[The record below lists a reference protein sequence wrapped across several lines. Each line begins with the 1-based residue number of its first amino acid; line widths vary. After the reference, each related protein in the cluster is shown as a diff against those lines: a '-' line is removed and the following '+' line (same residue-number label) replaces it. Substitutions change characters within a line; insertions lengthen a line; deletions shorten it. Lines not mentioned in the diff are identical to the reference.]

1 MTERFLPE
9 SFPMVLSMHRLRVG
23 FVGLGRRGRFHL
35 QRISLRNDIVPVARG
50 VDGTE
55 EVEIGEPD
63 GCRIVSDCGELFVD
77 EDIDVILVT
86 GMQPGRLETVRRA
99 LDRGR
104 SVALPSPLTVDEA
117 ALVADG
123 SSGPR
128 LLVLSDSLAD
138 DDFRVARDQV
148 QSGRLGEPRALAHT
162 TWGFVGSGRRQSP
175 DDGRL
180 PFPLLHRLEQFLLL
194 TAVDQLSVS
203 AHRLA
208 GSGSSEGI
216 GVRFLSP
223 AGMTA
228 RIEYHPS
235 SPAPLASGWM
245 IAGTEGGYRDFEVFS
260 VTDDE
265 EVYGTPL
272 ASTSIDLDSIYDDL
286 LVQWN
291 DDAHR
296 ADVLRRAVRLTRLVE
311 AVRVSL
317 VDGVEVTIDL

>member
-1 MTERFLPE
+1 
-9 SFPMVLSMHRLRVG
+9 MVTSMRRLRVG

-35 QRISLRNDIVPVARG
+35 QRISLRNDIVPVALVAG
-50 VDGTE
+50 ETE

-63 GCRIVSDCGELFVD
+63 GCRIVADCDELLVD

-86 GMQPGRLETVRRA
+86 GTQPGRLETVRRA
-99 LDRGR
+99 LDGGR
-104 SVALPSPLTVDEA
+104 SVAVPSPLTVAEA

-128 LLVLSDSLAD
+128 LLVLSDCLAD
-138 DDFRVARDQV
+138 DDFQVARDQV

-162 TWGFVGSGRRQSP
+162 TWGFVGTGQRQSA
-175 DDGRL
+175 DDGQL
-180 PFPLLHRLEQFLLL
+180 PFPLLDRLEQFLLL
-194 TAVDQLSVS
+194 TAIDQLSVS

-208 GSGSSEGI
+208 GSGPSEGI
-216 GVRFLSP
+216 GVRILSP
-223 AGMTA
+223 GGVTAG
-228 RIEYHPS
+228 IEYHPS
-235 SPAPLASGWM
+235 SPASLASGWM

-272 ASTSIDLDSIYDDL
+272 ASASIDLDRIYDDL
-286 LVQWN
+286 LVQWH

-296 ADVLRRAVRLTRLVE
+296 DDVLRRAARLTRLVE

-317 VDGVEVTIDL
+317 ADGVEVTIDL

>member
-1 MTERFLPE
+1 
-9 SFPMVLSMHRLRVG
+9 MVTSMRRLRVG

-35 QRISLRNDIVPVARG
+35 QRISLRNDIVPVALVAG
-50 VDGTE
+50 ETE

-63 GCRIVSDCGELFVD
+63 GCRIVADCDELFVD

-86 GMQPGRLETVRRA
+86 GTQPGRLETVRRA
-99 LDRGR
+99 LDGGR
-104 SVALPSPLTVDEA
+104 SVAVPSPLTVAEA

-128 LLVLSDSLAD
+128 LLVLSDCLAD
-138 DDFRVARDQV
+138 DDFQVARDQV

-162 TWGFVGSGRRQSP
+162 TWGFVGTGQRQSA
-175 DDGRL
+175 DDGQL
-180 PFPLLHRLEQFLLL
+180 PFPLLDRLEQFLLL
-194 TAVDQLSVS
+194 TAIDQLSVS

-208 GSGSSEGI
+208 GSGPSEGI
-216 GVRFLSP
+216 GVRILSP
-223 AGMTA
+223 GGVTAG
-228 RIEYHPS
+228 IEYHPS
-235 SPAPLASGWM
+235 SPASLASGWM

-260 VTDDE
+260 VTGDE

-272 ASTSIDLDSIYDDL
+272 ASPSIDLDRIYDDL
-286 LVQWN
+286 LVQWH

-296 ADVLRRAVRLTRLVE
+296 DDVLRRAARLTRLVE

-317 VDGVEVTIDL
+317 ADGVEVTIDL